1 MSVARCLGVDD
12 VDGPVM
18 RDVRSRWLPWC
29 EVEPALAMVD
39 DLVALPKVMRRSEPE
54 QRDEVLGALI
64 RAGVVEPSATVALV
78 WLLTPGATK
87 LAWRLRDLCDEIDE
101 LVAGELWIQAR
112 GHDPEDARFIAAKV
126 LNHTERE
133 VMVELG
139 VGDLAKRR
147 DPTWAKA
154 VLTDRF
160 DESIPD
166 RGADDQSDEDRARVE
181 LHLLLRKALDS
192 GSLSDADRDLLL
204 DLAHAANML
213 SAPLRR
219 GRAGLTTPSV
229 EQLVS
234 ESHTLAARTIRRHA
248 ADALRAGRGR
258 TSPRADTLDARDPS
272 GFGVSGLV

>member
-1 MSVARCLGVDD
+1 VPGIDDFDGPNMKEARSLWPQWCADEPVLGV
-12 VDGPVM
+12 
-18 RDVRSRWLPWC
+18 
-29 EVEPALAMVD
+29 VD
-39 DLVALPKVMRRSEPE
+39 DLKDLPRWMLRAEPV
-54 QRDEVLGALI
+54 QRDAVVSALLRI
-64 RAGVVEPSATVALV
+64 GERENRATIVVS
-78 WLLTPGATK
+78 WLLVPGAS
-87 LAWRLRDLCDEIDE
+87 LVAGRLRDLVDVIDE
-101 LVAGELWIQAR
+101 VVAGQLWIQICE
-112 GHDPEDARFIAAKV
+112 HDPSDDTYVAKKILSRV
-126 LNHTERE
+126 ERE
-133 VMVELG
+133 AKAELG

-166 RGADDQSDEDRARVE
+166 RGVDDQSDEDRARVE
-181 LHLLLRKALDS
+181 LHLLLRRALDS

-229 EQLVS
+229 AQLVS

-248 ADALRAGRGR
+248 ADAL
-258 TSPRADTLDARDPS
+258 D
-272 GFGVSGLV
+272 GLVEVARHRGLTL